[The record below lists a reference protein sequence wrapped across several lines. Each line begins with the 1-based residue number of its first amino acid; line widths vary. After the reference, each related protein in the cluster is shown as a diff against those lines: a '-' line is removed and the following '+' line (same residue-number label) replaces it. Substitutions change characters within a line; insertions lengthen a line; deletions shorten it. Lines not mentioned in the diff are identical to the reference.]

1 MQVLYNFLLHLYQ
14 FYSIIFGY
22 TYIFIDFEKRI
33 MKFYLFLKI
42 YVHFVNV
49 LYALILIHYIAD
61 FIIYEGN
68 TYANADDMTE
78 GIFMIFNLTRLCILI
93 GLIILRIKEEM
104 IYKKWHNLY
113 QIYFD
118 KLIPKI
124 TLDKSIEILLSL
136 NILIMFV
143 VGILKS
149 YELIDYII
157 EYDIFEVD
165 NIICTL
171 TFTAIEHH
179 IMFHHNFLLS
189 YFTNGFIKLNNQL
202 RNEQDLKTFLQSYVK
217 ISMLLEQFNI
227 LNGPFILVVL
237 FSQLIGISINI
248 CAMIHFLLMLNLLM
262 TKQVMQ
268 TFTLFI
274 ITVNIILYFV
284 LCDRL
289 YRTIKETDEILMEYC
304 ARQLNP
310 EVLLLNMP

>member
-1 MQVLYNFLLHLYQ
+1 MQVLYNILLHLYQ

-42 YVHFVNV
+42 YVHFANV

-68 TYANADDMTE
+68 TYANSDDMTE
-78 GIFMIFNLTRLCILI
+78 GTFMIFNLTRLCVLI

-104 IYKKWHNLY
+104 TYKKWYNLY
-113 QIYFD
+113 QTYFD

-124 TLDKSIEILLSL
+124 SLDKSIEILLTF
-136 NILIMFV
+136 NILIMIV
-143 VGILKS
+143 VGIFKS

-157 EYDIFEVD
+157 EYDLFEVD
-165 NIICTL
+165 KIICTWI
-171 TFTAIEHH
+171 FTAIEHH

-189 YFTNGFIKLNNQL
+189 YITNGFIILNNQL
-202 RNEQDLKTFLQSYVK
+202 RNEQNLKTMLQSYVK

-248 CAMIHFLLMLNLLM
+248 CAMIQFLIMLNLLM

-310 EVLLLNMP
+310 EVLHLNMP